1 MTELTKNEETK
12 NERLAL
18 SGLTM
23 EFLMDNVDKNKME
36 VIIEE
41 KEEDN

>member
-1 MTELTKNEETK
+1 MTELTQKEETK
-12 NERLAL
+12 NERPAL

-23 EFLMDNVDKNKME
+23 EFLMNNDDKNTME
-36 VIIEE
+36 VIKEE